1 MPACIVAGL
10 GRWRVYAKFKDSKIC
25 KMRVTR
31 RNMQIDRFDERVP
44 VLARLN
50 KKIYGAR
57 R

>member
-10 GRWRVYAKFKDSKIC
+10 GRPRVYGKFKDSKIR